1 VSVLTL
7 GLGMTWG
14 VGTLISLFFNGVILG
29 SITVDY
35 VADGQ
40 AKFLAGWIL
49 PHGSV
54 ELPAILIAGQAGL
67 LLGVTLLGRG
77 SRQPLRDRLRT
88 VGPDLMTLIF
98 GVAVLLIWAGL
109 VEGFFSQYHEPL
121 VPYSVKIAFGLV
133 QLALLAVF
141 LGRSGRGGETSGSTA
156 PR

>member
-1 VSVLTL
+1 
-7 GLGMTWG
+7 
-14 VGTLISLFFNGVILG
+14 
-29 SITVDY
+29 
-35 VADGQ
+35 
-40 AKFLAGWIL
+40 
-49 PHGSV
+49 
-54 ELPAILIAGQAGL
+54 
-67 LLGVTLLGRG
+67 
-77 SRQPLRDRLRT
+77 
-88 VGPDLMTLIF
+88 MTLIF